1 MGIFGSPK
9 PPKPD
14 PAVAAAQA
22 RQEQRAEAQT
32 LQESQS
38 LAARQ
43 NVRRT
48 GGFRLLFSQARQDA
62 MAAAPTKTTLG
73 G

>member
-14 PAVAAAQA
+14 PAVEAAQK